1 MFLGVVLYT
10 KILKKNL
17 EKFKTEFLPPLP
29 GGVLKRVN
37 LVFFFL
43 KADSI
48 SIRVSIQDTK
58 TKKRKN
64 AFDPRYAQLKV
75 LEVLI

>member
-1 MFLGVVLYT
+1 M
-10 KILKKNL
+10 L

-29 GGVLKRVN
+29 GGLLKWVN
-37 LVFFFL
+37 LVIFFL

-58 TKKRKN
+58 KTKKMRLIPDTRNIKFWKSSFEFIN
-64 AFDPRYAQLKV
+64 SAFGPH
-75 LEVLI
+75 

>member
-1 MFLGVVLYT
+1 M
-10 KILKKNL
+10 L

-29 GGVLKRVN
+29 GGLLKWVN
-37 LVFFFL
+37 LVIFFL

-48 SIRVSIQDTK
+48 SIRVSIQGKK
-58 TKKRKN
+58 TKKRKKCVC
-64 AFDPRYAQLKV
+64 PRYAQLKV